1 VHNIFCKNYSSYNM
15 LPGDYHKIF
24 IAFEQV
30 YFPVSKITYSK
41 ADFGI
46 NEKSY

>member
-1 VHNIFCKNYSSYNM
+1 M
-15 LPGDYHKIF
+15 LPGGYHKIF
-24 IAFEQV
+24 IVFEQV
-30 YFPVSKITYSK
+30 YSPVSKITDRK

>member
-1 VHNIFCKNYSSYNM
+1 M
-15 LPGDYHKIF
+15 LPGGYHKIF
-24 IAFEQV
+24 KAFEQV
-30 YFPVSKITYSK
+30 YFPVLKIIDKK

>member
-1 VHNIFCKNYSSYNM
+1 M
-15 LPGDYHKIF
+15 LPGGYHKIF

-30 YFPVSKITYSK
+30 HIPVSKITNSK

>member
-1 VHNIFCKNYSSYNM
+1 M
-15 LPGDYHKIF
+15 F
-24 IAFEQV
+24 IAIEQV
-30 YFPVSKITYSK
+30 YFAIPKITDIK

>member
-1 VHNIFCKNYSSYNM
+1 M
-15 LPGDYHKIF
+15 LPGGYPKIF

-30 YFPVSKITYSK
+30 YFPVSKITDSK